1 MKKMKKPK
9 IYIRPDDKEVFS
21 LNKDGKTYSLE
32 FMKKKHPKSLTFKY
46 DELNMIRCGF
56 IPR

>member
-1 MKKMKKPK
+1 MKKPK